1 MKDKTMWICPVCNQ
15 RFVNKS
21 QWHSCGKNT
30 LEGFLKGKTPY
41 AVELFHYFVKQYK
54 KSGKFDLHPAKTRIA
69 FVAKIRFAGVTK
81 IGKDYIQCGLLFDKL
96 YADECFSQIEKI
108 PPARTGGREYFVN
121 RFRLYKK
128 SDLTPKLKKYM
139 RMAYDIGLRKHVK
152 KKEG

>member
-1 MKDKTMWICPVCNQ
+1 MWTCPKCKQ

-30 LEGFLKGKTPY
+30 LGGFLKGKTPY
-41 AVELFHYFVKQYK
+41 AVELFHYFVDQYK
-54 KSGKFDLHPAKTRIA
+54 KIGKFDLHPAKTRLA

-81 IGKDYIQCGLLFDKL
+81 IGKDYIQCGLLFDRL
-96 YADECFSQIEKI
+96 YNDECFYQIEKI
-108 PPARTGGREYFVN
+108 PPARPGGREYFAN

-139 RMAYDIGLRKHVK
+139 RMAYDIGLRKHIK
-152 KKEG
+152 KKASENSK